1 MGTQC
6 TLNTAQIPMT
16 TSMTMHPQ
24 PIPIPL
30 PIPVPTPLYLP
41 QSLKILD
48 SKISMYFF
56 FSLNYENKNSF
67 QSSAFQLD
75 DICVASIP
83 FAKTV
88 GVTCTP
94 RER

>member
-1 MGTQC
+1 MYAKYC
-6 TLNTAQIPMT
+6 KNTNDNVDDDVSSSNT
-16 TSMTMHPQ
+16 TT
-24 PIPIPL
+24 
-30 PIPVPTPLYLP
+30 PTTTPTNTIS
-41 QSLKILD
+41 QDIID
-48 SKISMYFF
+48 SKRFF
-56 FSLNYENKNSF
+56 FFSSLNYENKNSF